1 MSAELTRDNLIELP
15 KKELLTIANAVFGLN
30 ANGSLTKDQLVD
42 LIEQAKQ
49 RFKGNE
55 NITVVKEGNTD
66 RVKPGFIKVRV
77 QPGRY
82 NPNNRPIFVSHN
94 FRPATIPVNVDV
106 IIPAYYESCLKDALQ
121 TRYTQDRD
129 TRELIRTEEHSYPY
143 SVIERG

>member
-1 MSAELTRDNLIELP
+1 MSLENLNELP

-30 ANGSLTKDQLVD
+30 VNGSLTKDQLID

-55 NITVVKEGNTD
+55 DVTVVEEGNTD

-82 NPNNRPIFVSHN
+82 NPQNRPIFVSHN
-94 FRPATIPVNVDV
+94 FRPATIPVNQDV
-106 IIPAYYESCLKDALQ
+106 VIPAYYESCLKDALQ
-121 TRYTQDRD
+121 YRYHQDPN
-129 TRELIRTEEHSYPY
+129 TRELVRTEEHSYPY
-143 SVIERG
+143 SVLERG